1 MGVYHEV
8 MSDVLT
14 CLQCQTK
21 NRVGPVPAGQVPSC
35 AKCGAALPWLHD
47 GTDATFEQDIQASV
61 PVIVDFWAPWCG
73 PCRVM
78 GPILEDLARDLP
90 GKVRVVKVNVDENP
104 QTPARFGVR
113 GIPTL
118 VMFRGGEEVDQM
130 VGVTQKAALR
140 ARVEHLSHL

>member
-1 MGVYHEV
+1 
-8 MSDVLT
+8 
-14 CLQCQTK
+14 
-21 NRVGPVPAGQVPSC
+21 
-35 AKCGAALPWLHD
+35 
-47 GTDATFEQDIQASV
+47 
-61 PVIVDFWAPWCG
+61 
-73 PCRVM
+73 
-78 GPILEDLARDLP
+78 LARDLP